1 MMATP
6 RKSDTLPPVLPAV
19 AAGHT
24 DWRRRATPAD
34 AFGWLA
40 AGWRDFATRPGLS
53 LAYGVLIFVV
63 SLLIVLGL
71 VNLGYDYILFPS
83 LSGFLVVAPLAATG
97 LYEKSRRL
105 AAGEPVTL
113 AGMLFVRIRSGGQ
126 IVFVGLLLLL
136 LMLLWNRAAVLL
148 FALFFGLRPFPSFDH
163 VLPML
168 LGTPRGLSL
177 LFVGSLVGG
186 LFAAF
191 SFAVSLFAIP
201 RLLDE
206 RTDALTAMGRSMA
219 IVAHN
224 LPVVLTWAAIVVAL
238 FVVSVV
244 TGLVGLVVV
253 FPVLGHATWHAYV
266 AMRGPAGEPAA
277 DPAVRAAGAPA

>member
-1 MMATP
+1 M
-6 RKSDTLPPVLPAV
+6 
-19 AAGHT
+19 
-24 DWRRRATPAD
+24 
-34 AFGWLA
+34 F
-40 AGWRDFATRPGLS
+40 
-53 LAYGVLIFVV
+53 
-63 SLLIVLGL
+63 GL
-71 VNLGYDYILFPS
+71 VNLGYDYILFPA

-105 AAGEPVTL
+105 AAGDEVTL

-148 FALFFGLRPFPSFDH
+148 FALFFGLLPFPTFEQ
-163 VLPML
+163 VVPML
-168 LGTPRGLSL
+168 LGTPRGVL
-177 LFVGSLVGG
+177 LLVAGSLVGG

-191 SFAVSLFAIP
+191 SFAISVFAIP

-219 IVAHN
+219 IVSHN
-224 LPVVLTWAAIVVAL
+224 LPVMLSWAIIVVAL
-238 FVVSVV
+238 FVVSVA
-244 TGLVGLVVV
+244 TALVGLIVV

-266 AMRGPAGEPAA
+266 AMRGPAAEPEPAA
-277 DPAVRAAGAPA
+277 APRPAGAHA